1 MVKTS
6 QSLSLT
12 SSFND
17 FLGRSRLLL
26 WTTSVAG
33 FGYHLKTDILKEF
46 KILFWN
52 FDYYNIH
59 MTQFLL
65 QLISIENQLGL
76 KCR

>member
-1 MVKTS
+1 MVKTF

-26 WTTSVAG
+26 WTTSVADFG
-33 FGYHLKTDILKEF
+33 FHLKIPKKNGILTIT
-46 KILFWN
+46 IL
-52 FDYYNIH
+52 

-65 QLISIENQLGL
+65 QLLVFY
-76 KCR
+76 